1 MRTLQ
6 AMINGQHVAT
16 LTDNSGSW
24 QLEYSPA
31 WVKSEEGYDLSPRL
45 PRASETIV
53 DGSSERP
60 VQWFFDNLLPEEQS
74 RQLLAGDAKIEFAD
88 AFGLLGYYGAE
99 SAGAITLLAEPDA
112 VIESG
117 LRPLTD
123 MDLSRR
129 INNLPR
135 VALTTDAPKR
145 MSLAGAQYKLPV
157 VLIEQQLYEPVG
169 NTPSTHILKPNH
181 SQPDDYDA
189 TVANEWF
196 VMRLAQEA
204 GMEVPNV
211 SLRRVPEAVYL
222 IERFDRSHEG
232 DQVYREHVLDGC
244 QLLGLDRHFKY
255 QQANTETLNKIL
267 GLVRNRAQVRLQLFR
282 WLVFNLLVGNNDAHL
297 KNLSFFVKPDGYR
310 LAPHY
315 DLLCTAIYGDSPTAW
330 LGADLVW
337 KTDGM
342 RTHEEVS
349 RAAVLR
355 MGREIGITEAL
366 AARHIDEIVHALE
379 AATAKVLAECESQL
393 TAGENRLLLRI
404 VHGVIRDMAARLR

>member
-157 VLIEQQLYEPVG
+157 VL
-169 NTPSTHILKPNH
+169 
-181 SQPDDYDA
+181 
-189 TVANEWF
+189 
-196 VMRLAQEA
+196 
-204 GMEVPNV
+204 
-211 SLRRVPEAVYL
+211 
-222 IERFDRSHEG
+222 
-232 DQVYREHVLDGC
+232 
-244 QLLGLDRHFKY
+244 
-255 QQANTETLNKIL
+255 
-267 GLVRNRAQVRLQLFR
+267 
-282 WLVFNLLVGNNDAHL
+282 L

-366 AARHIDEIVHALE
+366 AARHIDEIVHAVE

-393 TAGENRLLLRI
+393 TAGEKRLLLRI